1 MLTTSN
7 SNGGDTKQQALQIL
21 WNDMILRTKQ
31 APIYI
36 RVDMRMCQKS
46 GLK

>member
-36 RVDMRMCQKS
+36 RDICECVKNV
-46 GLK
+46 G